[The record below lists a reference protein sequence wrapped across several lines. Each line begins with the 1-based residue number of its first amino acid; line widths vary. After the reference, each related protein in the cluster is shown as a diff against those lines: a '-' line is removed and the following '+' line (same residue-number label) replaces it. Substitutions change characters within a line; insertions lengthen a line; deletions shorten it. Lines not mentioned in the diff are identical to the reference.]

1 MTRLWVRLS
10 LAFGVVVLV
19 AVGVVALLGSFS
31 ATAAL
36 RYYVAYSAIM
46 PHQNLV
52 DALSTYYERQGSWQ
66 GAARVLDQVA
76 SNQGPAMMGMRRG
89 MGGMMAGDVLLQ
101 FVLADRDGRVIY
113 DGVEGSPGR
122 YLTGDERAAAE
133 PVNADGR
140 VAGYLVVS
148 VPPRAALL
156 GPLEEALVTRL
167 RRWLAVA
174 GVAAGG
180 LALLLGLGLSRSL
193 TAPLQHLAAAARGIA
208 QRDFSRRVEPEG
220 SAELVEVALAF
231 NEMAAALDESEQQ
244 RKNMVA
250 DVAHELRTP
259 LSVLQGNL
267 QALLDD
273 LYPLDKAEVSR
284 LYDETRLLSRLVDDL
299 RDLALAD
306 AGQLS
311 LNLRA
316 MDAAALVTDVGESL
330 GLAAEAQD
338 VLLTL
343 DLEENLPPVLADPD
357 RLAQVL
363 RNLVT
368 NALRHTAPGGTV
380 TLSARRDGAFLRLVV
395 ADNGEG
401 IMPGDLAHVFD
412 RFWRADRS
420 RSRDG
425 ADGEADGRV
434 TGGPGGSGLGLA
446 IAQSLVQAH
455 GGRIWAESD
464 RGVGTK
470 FALTI
475 PLATQPLAVEQRAIV
490 E

>member
-1 MTRLWVRLS
+1 
-10 LAFGVVVLV
+10 
-19 AVGVVALLGSFS
+19 
-31 ATAAL
+31 
-36 RYYVAYSAIM
+36 
-46 PHQNLV
+46 
-52 DALSTYYERQGSWQ
+52 
-66 GAARVLDQVA
+66 LDQVA
-76 SNQGPAMMGMRRG
+76 SNQGSMMGMRRG
-89 MGGMMAGDVLLQ
+89 MRGAMTWDMALQ
-101 FVLADRDGRVIY
+101 FVLADAEGRVVY
-113 DGVEGSPGR
+113 DDVAGNPGR
-122 YLTGDERAAAE
+122 LLSGDERAAAE
-133 PVNADGR
+133 PISAGGE
-140 VAGYLVVS
+140 VAGFLVVT
-148 VPPRAALL
+148 VPRRSTLL

-174 GVAAGG
+174 GLAAGG
-180 LALLLGLGLSRSL
+180 LALLLGLALSRSL
-193 TAPLQHLAAAARGIA
+193 TAPLQRLASAARGIA
-208 QRDFSRRVEPEG
+208 QRDFSRRVQPEG

-259 LSVLQGNL
+259 LAVLQGNL

-311 LNLRA
+311 LNLGA
-316 MDAAALVTDVGESL
+316 VDAAALVADVGESL
-330 GLAAEAQD
+330 GLAAEAHEA
-338 VLLTL
+338 VLKLE
-343 DLEENLPPVLADPD
+343 LEEDLPPVLADPD

-368 NALRHTAPGGTV
+368 NALRYTPPGGTI

-395 ADNGEG
+395 ADTGEG
-401 IMPGDLAHVFD
+401 IAPGDLPHVFD

-420 RSRDG
+420 RSRDDGTAAAAGRG
-425 ADGEADGRV
+425 ARE
-434 TGGPGGSGLGLA
+434 PIGSGLGLA
-446 IAQSLVQAH
+446 IAQSLVEAH

-464 RGVGTK
+464 PGVGSR
-470 FALTI
+470 FAVTI
-475 PLATQPLAVEQRAIV
+475 PLPVVEQPAIV
-490 E
+490 A

>member
-1 MTRLWVRLS
+1 MNRLWVRLA

-36 RYYVAYSAIM
+36 RYYVAYSVMM

-66 GAARVLDQVA
+66 GVGRVLDQA
-76 SNQGPAMMGMRRG
+76 TNQGGMMMGMRRG
-89 MGGMMAGDVLLQ
+89 MGGAMPRDVLLQ
-101 FVLADRDGRVIY
+101 FVLADAESRVVY

-122 YLTGDERAAAE
+122 LLSSDERAAAE
-133 PVNADGR
+133 PISAGGR
-140 VAGYLVVS
+140 VAGLLVVS
-148 VPPRAALL
+148 VPPRSTLL

-174 GVAAGG
+174 GLAAGG
-180 LALLLGLGLSRSL
+180 LALLLGLALSRSL
-193 TAPLQHLAAAARGIA
+193 TAPLQRLAAAARGIA
-208 QRDFSRRVEPEG
+208 QRDFSRRVQPEG

-259 LSVLQGNL
+259 LAVLQGNL

-311 LNLRA
+311 LNLGVV
-316 MDAAALVTDVGESL
+316 DAAALVAEVGESL
-330 GLAAEAQD
+330 GLAAEAQEV
-338 VLLTL
+338 VLELE
-343 DLEENLPPVLADPD
+343 LEEGLPPVLADPD

-380 TLSARRDGAFLRLVV
+380 TLSARRDGGYLRLVV
-395 ADNGEG
+395 AD
-401 IMPGDLAHVFD
+401 
-412 RFWRADRS
+412 
-420 RSRDG
+420 
-425 ADGEADGRV
+425 
-434 TGGPGGSGLGLA
+434 TG
-446 IAQSLVQAH
+446 
-455 GGRIWAESD
+455 
-464 RGVGTK
+464 
-470 FALTI
+470 
-475 PLATQPLAVEQRAIV
+475 
-490 E
+490 